1 MVFNEEEEVTGL
13 FYRVNRSGLWCL
25 MKRKKPQV
33 CLLRYMSHDFCI
45 STYPCIHME
54 EELPWSLLQLDGS

>member
-25 MKRKKPQV
+25 MKRKKSQV
-33 CLLRYMSHDFCI
+33 CFIGLIGQGY
-45 STYPCIHME
+45 
-54 EELPWSLLQLDGS
+54 GV